1 VRARRIERSG
11 KVCAALSRLELQ
23 RTSPLTADAAAL
35 LQRSCQR
42 LALSARAVQRVLA
55 VSRTIADLA
64 GSGGIEREHLAEA
77 IQLRR
82 PLTGSPERLEHE
94 ATDQWP
100 TSDSM

>member
-1 VRARRIERSG
+1 
-11 KVCAALSRLELQ
+11 
-23 RTSPLTADAAAL
+23 
-35 LQRSCQR
+35 
-42 LALSARAVQRVLA
+42 VLA